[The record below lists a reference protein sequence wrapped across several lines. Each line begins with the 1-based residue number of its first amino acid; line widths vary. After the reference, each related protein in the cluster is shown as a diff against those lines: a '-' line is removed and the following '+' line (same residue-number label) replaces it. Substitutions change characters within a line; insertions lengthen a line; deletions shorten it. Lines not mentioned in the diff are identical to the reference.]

1 MALAMGVATLFS
13 CSDDN
18 NNSSAYDDGVKVTLA
33 ETAIKAAGGAAAIE
47 VDKPVTT
54 AYSTD
59 NWLKVNIDGNKVSA
73 AADRNDSRESR
84 FSTVV
89 VKASDTDS
97 TIVSVSQLGTVFGYT
112 DGKVVVENEGGKA
125 QRFVLHNAEFHVK
138 EAPDWV
144 TTSVKGD
151 SVYVDVAANAD
162 GNMRKG
168 YVCLE
173 SGDYVDTL
181 SVVQASF
188 DESIAGSYVLKYY
201 DVLFDNQGSIASIAP
216 AETSADVYTF
226 NGNVTVYIPEFGYS
240 WIADYDPKTLGLS
253 FKSAQIVGT
262 LYNMYYYLYE
272 LAISADLD
280 MGFTSD
286 SYSNFTFDLDKDT
299 NKKYATFSGNVNGA
313 DAFGMMFIATSA
325 IGLTTDNIKGIVRT
339 WVLPELDEDTSDAAA
354 KRKMMSPAQISR
366 VKSMAKAMMFKQHL
380 SGKIF

>member
-18 NNSSAYDDGVKVTLA
+18 NNSSAYDNGVKVTLA
-33 ETAIKAAGGAAAIE
+33 ETAIKAAGGAATIE

-112 DGKVVVENEGGKA
+112 DGRVVVENEGGMA

-144 TTSVKGD
+144 TASVKGD

-173 SGDYVDTL
+173 SGNYVDTL

-188 DESIAGSYVLKYY
+188 DESIAGSYVLSYY
-201 DVLFDNQGSIASIAP
+201 DVQFDDQGNIAGIAP

-226 NGNVTVYIPEFGYS
+226 NGNIRVYIPEFGYS
-240 WIADYDPKTLGLS
+240 LIADYDPKTLSLS

-262 LYNMYYYLYE
+262 LLNMYYQYE

-280 MGFTSD
+280 MGVTSD

-299 NKKYATFSGNVNGA
+299 NKKYATFGGNVNGA
-313 DAFGMMFIATSA
+313 DAFGLMFILTSG
-325 IGLTTDNIKGIVRT
+325 IGLTTDNLVGIFKT
-339 WVLPELDEDTSDAAA
+339 WFLPQLDEDSFDAAA